1 VNCVGVGTV
10 RKRRAALSRQGHL
23 HGVAQPR
30 PRNSGGDSTRRPRR
44 ADEPAR
50 RRGCVSVKRL
60 ERDRT
65 LGTGPRGTR
74 PGVMTRYREQLN
86 AACRV
91 ACRASDPAQ
100 KERDAMHCGP
110 IRLASPP
117 SPPSLPPREFREAN
131 EDSKR
136 TEPDDPGPA
145 NSRMGATAT
154 CRSVR
159 ATKVARLRLVPADRT
174 SANLAC
180 LPATGEVRLT
190 VLAEPADRDRRKEEG
205 SKQER
210 QAPATRT
217 SNRRR

>member
-1 VNCVGVGTV
+1 M
-10 RKRRAALSRQGHL
+10 
-23 HGVAQPR
+23 
-30 PRNSGGDSTRRPRR
+30 
-44 ADEPAR
+44 
-50 RRGCVSVKRL
+50 KRL

-117 SPPSLPPREFREAN
+117 SLPPREFREAN

-145 NSRMGATAT
+145 NSRMGATAA

-180 LPATGEVRLT
+180 LPATGEVRLPDRS
-190 VLAEPADRDRRKEEG
+190 EPSDRDR
-205 SKQER
+205 SKQGRKQQTNTER
-210 QAPATRT
+210 QEGVERASIQDRLDKAQREA
-217 SNRRR
+217 S

>member
-1 VNCVGVGTV
+1 MNCVGVGTV

-23 HGVAQPR
+23 HGVAQPP
-30 PRNSGGDSTRRPRR
+30 PRNSVGGSTRRPTRTN
-44 ADEPAR
+44 EPVR
-50 RRGCVSVKRL
+50 RRGRVSVKRL

-110 IRLASPP
+110 IRPA
-117 SPPSLPPREFREAN
+117 SPPSLPPREIREAN

-145 NSRMGATAT
+145 NSRMGATAA

-159 ATKVARLRLVPADRT
+159 ATKVARLRLVPADRSKT
-174 SANLAC
+174 SPVA
-180 LPATGEVRLT
+180 G
-190 VLAEPADRDRRKEEG
+190 
-205 SKQER
+205 KQAR
-210 QAPATRT
+210 CA
-217 SNRRR
+217 

>member
-1 VNCVGVGTV
+1 
-10 RKRRAALSRQGHL
+10 
-23 HGVAQPR
+23 
-30 PRNSGGDSTRRPRR
+30 
-44 ADEPAR
+44 
-50 RRGCVSVKRL
+50 
-60 ERDRT
+60 
-65 LGTGPRGTR
+65 
-74 PGVMTRYREQLN
+74 
-86 AACRV
+86 
-91 ACRASDPAQ
+91 
-100 KERDAMHCGP
+100 MHCGP
-110 IRLASPP
+110 IRLA

-190 VLAEPADRDRRKEEG
+190 VLAEPADRDR
-205 SKQER
+205 SKQGR
-210 QAPATRT
+210 KQARADETP

>member
-1 VNCVGVGTV
+1 
-10 RKRRAALSRQGHL
+10 
-23 HGVAQPR
+23 
-30 PRNSGGDSTRRPRR
+30 
-44 ADEPAR
+44 
-50 RRGCVSVKRL
+50 
-60 ERDRT
+60 
-65 LGTGPRGTR
+65 
-74 PGVMTRYREQLN
+74 
-86 AACRV
+86 
-91 ACRASDPAQ
+91 
-100 KERDAMHCGP
+100 MHCGP
-110 IRLASPP
+110 IRLA

-190 VLAEPADRDRRKEEG
+190 VLAEPADRHRSKEEG

-210 QAPATRT
+210 QAPATGT

>member
-1 VNCVGVGTV
+1 
-10 RKRRAALSRQGHL
+10 
-23 HGVAQPR
+23 
-30 PRNSGGDSTRRPRR
+30 
-44 ADEPAR
+44 
-50 RRGCVSVKRL
+50 
-60 ERDRT
+60 
-65 LGTGPRGTR
+65 
-74 PGVMTRYREQLN
+74 
-86 AACRV
+86 
-91 ACRASDPAQ
+91 
-100 KERDAMHCGP
+100 MHCGP
-110 IRLASPP
+110 IRLA

-159 ATKVARLRLVPADRT
+159 AASAARLRLVPADRT

-190 VLAEPADRDRRKEEG
+190 VLAEPADRDRSKEEG

-210 QAPATRT
+210 QAPATGT